1 MQSARRGSTCQLP
14 PSPDTPWEVQ
24 SGKPIT
30 SEAHTVAE
38 LKTTPVK
45 KQEPTRIKVRSVVG
59 LMIHPLTLDN
69 ITEVPMEVEKDWW
82 IDNQLEAGKLTHVTA

>member
-1 MQSARRGSTCQLP
+1 M
-14 PSPDTPWEVQ
+14 
-24 SGKPIT
+24 
-30 SEAHTVAE
+30 AE

-45 KQEPTRIKVRSVVG
+45 KQEPTRIKVSSVVG

>member
-1 MQSARRGSTCQLP
+1 MQSARRGSRCQLP

-45 KQEPTRIKVRSVVG
+45 KQEPTKIKVRSVVG
-59 LMIHPLTLDN
+59 LMIHPFTLDN
-69 ITEVPMEVEKDWW
+69 ITEVPVEVEKDWW

>member
-1 MQSARRGSTCQLP
+1 MQSARRCSICQLP

-45 KQEPTRIKVRSVVG
+45 KQEQTKIKVRSVVG
-59 LMIHPLTLDN
+59 LMIHPFTLDN

-82 IDNQLEAGKLTHVTA
+82 IDNQLEAGKLEHVTA

>member
-45 KQEPTRIKVRSVVG
+45 KQEPTKIKVRSVVG
-59 LMIHPLTLDN
+59 LMIHPFTLDN

>member
-1 MQSARRGSTCQLP
+1 MQSARRCSICQLP

-45 KQEPTRIKVRSVVG
+45 KQEPTKIKVRSVVG
-59 LMIHPLTLDN
+59 LMIHPFTLAN

-82 IDNQLEAGKLTHVTA
+82 IDNQLEAGKLTHVAA